1 MGHDLHPD
9 PELGQGLSLPGTSDI
24 AVQLARRQRVVAE
37 DWESERAIVVLGA
50 GEPIPVPGR
59 GDRTYPFHA
68 HSEYFY
74 LTDRERP
81 GGVVAFDPCEGWFDF
96 VVPASR
102 EERLWGAVTTAPADE
117 GRPIAGLEPWL
128 EARSGRPIAR
138 LGAPVRQV
146 ASDADLEARLRAA
159 LNEVRRQKDDVEL
172 ERMRLAEAAT
182 RAGFA
187 AVVPMIRPGV
197 SERELQ
203 IELEANFFRNGADGV
218 AYDTIVGSGPNSAV
232 LHALPTSRRVGDDEL
247 VLIDAGGEYRGY
259 ASDVTRTY
267 PASGRFTS
275 EQAAI
280 NEIVRGALAAAIAR
294 CTAGTE
300 WVDVHRTGAL
310 VIAEGLVDFG
320 LLRGDAESIV
330 AAGAQSVFFPHGVG
344 HMVGLGVR
352 DAGEV
357 LPRRKRPDDEF
368 PRLRIDLPLLPRHV
382 VTVEPGIYFV
392 PALINDSEFRARYGD
407 AVDWQRAER
416 MLGFGGIRIE
426 HDVLITD
433 GAPEVLTER
442 IPVADPVNPS

>member
-1 MGHDLHPD
+1 
-9 PELGQGLSLPGTSDI
+9 LGQGLSLPGTSDI

-146 ASDADLEARLRAA
+146 ASDADLEARLRAP

-172 ERMRLAEAAT
+172 EA
-182 RAGFA
+182 
-187 AVVPMIRPGV
+187 
-197 SERELQ
+197 S
-203 IELEANFFRNGADGV
+203 FFRNGADGV
-218 AYDTIVGSGPNSAV
+218 AYDTIVGCGPNSAV
-232 LHALPTSRRVGDDEL
+232 LHALSTSRRVGDDEL